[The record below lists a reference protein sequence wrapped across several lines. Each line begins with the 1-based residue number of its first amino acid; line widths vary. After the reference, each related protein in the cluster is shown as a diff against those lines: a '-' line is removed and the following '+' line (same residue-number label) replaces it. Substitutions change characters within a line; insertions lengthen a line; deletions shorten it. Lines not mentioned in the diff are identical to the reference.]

1 MDPMSLNM
9 NGRDELE
16 QAYLEQHEEALASEK
31 RRVDNE
37 LKKQKKVVKESK
49 SRQNFK
55 VVIRVRP
62 PLDVEIER
70 ESAIYQRINE
80 DGHLRLSSQLGSF
93 GEPGPSVVVEQNRVI
108 TLFEG
113 GVNLWQGSQA
123 ASGLLNMYKFTFDT
137 VLPPQVKQQEM
148 YGTCAKQVVL
158 STVQGYN
165 GTVLAYGQT
174 GSGKTHTMQGAFQ
187 TRSGERGI
195 IPRAVDDIFGY
206 IRSNGGASAT
216 GGSFESMSKK
226 YLVRVSYLQIY
237 NEQISDLLKPDRSN
251 LAIREEKKRGLF
263 VEGLS
268 EWVVRSPGEAMS
280 LVNEGASRRATGA
293 TRINELSSR
302 SHAIFIITTESC
314 ELKTEAKDFSPH
326 SPQSSKGYAAK
337 PKKVQVGKL
346 NLVDLA
352 GSERVNVTGAAGK
365 RLEEC
370 KKINQSLSA
379 LGKVIS
385 CLTGPQGPMKHIPY
399 RDSKLT
405 RILQDSLG
413 GNCKTTM
420 IATVSPLPSSY
431 AESLSTL
438 KFAHRAKYIRN
449 EAYVNEDLDQK
460 ALLQKYEAEL
470 KKLRSE
476 LSQKTKGLV
485 DRRKL
490 LQLEEERRKAEQDK
504 LAAMV
509 ALEAQSREILREKEE
524 KRKLEDRISDMQGQ
538 IVIGGHTTNIQETH
552 AFREM
557 LQKEHDR
564 IRSEYE
570 MRIKELESE
579 LTNVDEN
586 KAQIDRYKQLLLK
599 QRDIMIALTSRLNE
613 RDEQILYL
621 QEELQAYD
629 QHQRQLEDALDHR
642 TAELISIRK
651 SNAEINRLRKEGTS
665 QVDKAVCTDNV
676 ETAQPE
682 SAAAKQ
688 DSNGGAAAAAGG
700 TAVEKKQKPRKLSKS
715 KLGYEAENTNPNVLE
730 GYKRLQ
736 MQVANNSKERTALKT
751 ILRHKIRPLVDDVRR
766 NLAVKSFPEQENI
779 IKDVDAL
786 IKLVTAT
793 VNAMNL

>member
-1 MDPMSLNM
+1 MKREAALQS
-9 NGRDELE
+9 GRW
-16 QAYLEQHEEALASEK
+16 QEEAGARMEGEEAGK
-31 RRVDNE
+31 RE
-37 LKKQKKVVKESK
+37 AKKESK

-55 VVIRVRP
+55 VIIRVRP

-70 ESAIYQRINE
+70 EQSIYKRINE
-80 DGHLRLSSQLGSF
+80 DGHMRLSSQLRGHC
-93 GEPGPSVVVEQNRVI
+93 EPGPSVVVEKNKVV

-113 GVNLWQGSQA
+113 GVNLWEGNHST
-123 ASGLLNMYKFTFDT
+123 SGLLNMYKFTFDT
-137 VLPPQVKQQEM
+137 VLPPQVKQGEM
-148 YGTCAKQVVL
+148 YNTCAKGVVL

-174 GSGKTHTMQGAFQ
+174 GSGKTHTMQGSVLSA
-187 TRSGERGI
+187 RSSERGV
-195 IPRAVDDIFGY
+195 IPRAVDDIFSY
-206 IRSNGGASAT
+206 IRNNGGAS
-216 GGSFESMSKK
+216 GGFESLSKK

-280 LVNEGASRRATGA
+280 LVSEGAARRATGA

-314 ELKTEAKDFSPH
+314 ESSQELSPSA
-326 SPQSSKGYAAK
+326 SPAGRAYAAN

-370 KKINQSLSA
+370 KKINKSLSA

-385 CLTGPQGPMKHIPY
+385 CLTGPQGPQKHIPY

-449 EAYVNEDLDQK
+449 DAYVNEDLDQK

-476 LSQKTKGLV
+476 LSQKSKGLV

-490 LQLEEERRKAEQDK
+490 LELEEERRKAEQDK

-538 IVIGGHTTNIQETH
+538 IVIGGQTTNIQETH

-570 MRIKELESE
+570 MKIKELESE
-579 LTNVDEN
+579 LTNVGEN

-651 SNAEINRLRKEGTS
+651 SNAQVNKLRKAETS
-665 QVDKAVCTDNV
+665 SKPPQQQQQQLVDKATGTEGIE
-676 ETAQPE
+676 ETAAEAVRQNGSKASE
-682 SAAAKQ
+682 A
-688 DSNGGAAAAAGG
+688 SNTSG
-700 TAVEKKQKPRKLSKS
+700 KPGKPKNLAKS
-715 KLGYEAENTNPNVLE
+715 KLMASEAENTNPNVLE

-766 NLAVKSFPEQENI
+766 NLSVKAIPEQENI

-793 VNAMNL
+793 VNAMSL

>member
-1 MDPMSLNM
+1 M
-9 NGRDELE
+9 
-16 QAYLEQHEEALASEK
+16 
-31 RRVDNE
+31 
-37 LKKQKKVVKESK
+37 
-49 SRQNFK
+49 
-55 VVIRVRP
+55 
-62 PLDVEIER
+62 
-70 ESAIYQRINE
+70 
-80 DGHLRLSSQLGSF
+80 
-93 GEPGPSVVVEQNRVI
+93 
-108 TLFEG
+108 
-113 GVNLWQGSQA
+113 
-123 ASGLLNMYKFTFDT
+123 
-137 VLPPQVKQQEM
+137 
-148 YGTCAKQVVL
+148 
-158 STVQGYN
+158 
-165 GTVLAYGQT
+165 
-174 GSGKTHTMQGAFQ
+174 
-187 TRSGERGI
+187 
-195 IPRAVDDIFGY
+195 
-206 IRSNGGASAT
+206 
-216 GGSFESMSKK
+216 
-226 YLVRVSYLQIY
+226 
-237 NEQISDLLKPDRSN
+237 
-251 LAIREEKKRGLF
+251 
-263 VEGLS
+263 
-268 EWVVRSPGEAMS
+268 
-280 LVNEGASRRATGA
+280 
-293 TRINELSSR
+293 
-302 SHAIFIITTESC
+302 
-314 ELKTEAKDFSPH
+314 
-326 SPQSSKGYAAK
+326 
-337 PKKVQVGKL
+337 
-346 NLVDLA
+346 
-352 GSERVNVTGAAGK
+352 NVTGAAGK
-365 RLEEC
+365 RLEEG

-385 CLTGPQGPMKHIPY
+385 CLTGPKGPQKHIPY

-438 KFAHRAKYIRN
+438 KFANRAKYIQN
-449 EAYVNEDLDQK
+449 EAYINEDLDQK
-460 ALLQKYEAEL
+460 ALLQKYELEL

-476 LSQKTKGLV
+476 LSQKSKGLV

-570 MRIKELESE
+570 MKIKELESE
-579 LTNVDEN
+579 LTNVGEN

-613 RDEQILYL
+613 RDEQIVYL

-651 SNAEINRLRKEGTS
+651 SNAEINRMRKGGEASGGATS
-665 QVDKAVCTDNV
+665 SRQQQIGVDKAVGTDHLPMQSNTNTSTV
-676 ETAQPE
+676 DSSKMDAQ
-682 SAAAKQ
+682 AKSEQ
-688 DSNGGAAAAAGG
+688 HSSLN
-700 TAVEKKQKPRKLSKS
+700 KKSSRQQSRQQRKLSKS
-715 KLGYEAENTNPNVLE
+715 TKLGNEEENTNPNVLE

-766 NLAVKSFPEQENI
+766 NLSLKSFPEQENV

>member
-1 MDPMSLNM
+1 MEYPAGEEGL
-9 NGRDELE
+9 DEATYFDMEREKALRS
-16 QAYLEQHEEALASEK
+16 AKRKAEAAKAASATK
-31 RRVDNE
+31 A
-37 LKKQKKVVKESK
+37 KSKESK

-55 VVIRVRP
+55 VIIRVRP

-70 ESAIYQRINE
+70 EQAIYRRINE
-80 DGHLRLSSQLGSF
+80 DGYMRLSSEMRSY
-93 GEPGPSVVVEQNRVI
+93 GEPGPSVVVEQNKVI

-113 GVNLWQGSQA
+113 GVNLWQGNHA

-148 YGTCAKQVVL
+148 YGNCAKEVVL

-174 GSGKTHTMQGAFQ
+174 GSGKTHTMQGSFESARKQ
-187 TRSGERGI
+187 ERGI
-195 IPRAVDDIFGY
+195 IPRAVDDIFSY
-206 IRSNGGASAT
+206 IRNNGGAS
-216 GGSFESMSKK
+216 GGFESLSKK

-268 EWVVRSPGEAMS
+268 EWVVRTPGEAMS
-280 LVNEGASRRATGA
+280 LVNEGAARRATGA

-314 ELKTEAKDFSPH
+314 ESSQDVRTP
-326 SPQSSKGYAAK
+326 SPQSSARKAYASK

-352 GSERVNVTGAAGK
+352 GSERVNVTGAGGK

-385 CLTGPQGPMKHIPY
+385 CLTGPKGPQKHIPY

-449 EAYVNEDLDQK
+449 EAYVNEDLDHK

-476 LSQKTKGLV
+476 LSQKSKGLV

-538 IVIGGHTTNIQETH
+538 IVIGGQTTNIQETH

-570 MRIKELESE
+570 MKIKDLESE
-579 LTNVDEN
+579 LTNGAEN
-586 KAQIDRYKQLLLK
+586 RAQIDRYKQLLLK

-613 RDEQILYL
+613 RDE
-621 QEELQAYD
+621 
-629 QHQRQLEDALDHR
+629 
-642 TAELISIRK
+642 
-651 SNAEINRLRKEGTS
+651 
-665 QVDKAVCTDNV
+665 
-676 ETAQPE
+676 
-682 SAAAKQ
+682 
-688 DSNGGAAAAAGG
+688 
-700 TAVEKKQKPRKLSKS
+700 
-715 KLGYEAENTNPNVLE
+715 
-730 GYKRLQ
+730 
-736 MQVANNSKERTALKT
+736 
-751 ILRHKIRPLVDDVRR
+751 
-766 NLAVKSFPEQENI
+766 
-779 IKDVDAL
+779 
-786 IKLVTAT
+786 
-793 VNAMNL
+793 

>member
-1 MDPMSLNM
+1 MLEGEGGFGAAVRLAEGKAPP
-9 NGRDELE
+9 GRP
-16 QAYLEQHEEALASEK
+16 SSRRMEK
-31 RRVDNE
+31 
-37 LKKQKKVVKESK
+37 KESK

-55 VVIRVRP
+55 VMIRVRP

-70 ESAIYQRINE
+70 EQSIYKRIHE
-80 DGHLRLSSQLGSF
+80 DGHMRLSSEMRSHC
-93 GEPGPSVVVEQNRVI
+93 EPGPSVVVEKNKVV

-113 GVNLWQGSQA
+113 GVNLWQGNHS

-148 YGTCAKQVVL
+148 YQTCAKSVVL
-158 STVQGYN
+158 STVEGYN

-174 GSGKTHTMQGAFQ
+174 GSGKTHTMQGTVQ
-187 TRSGERGI
+187 TSRSGERGI
-195 IPRAVDDIFGY
+195 IPRAVDDIFSY
-206 IRSNGGASAT
+206 IRNNGGAS
-216 GGSFESMSKK
+216 GGFENLSKK

-280 LVNEGASRRATGA
+280 LVHEGAARRATGA

-314 ELKTEAKDFSPH
+314 ELSQEPVSPAKASPMGGR
-326 SPQSSKGYAAK
+326 GYAAK

-370 KKINQSLSA
+370 KMINQSLSA

-385 CLTGPQGPMKHIPY
+385 CLTGPSGPQKHIPY

-449 EAYVNEDLDQK
+449 DAYVNEDLDQK

-476 LSQKTKGLV
+476 LSQKSKGLV

-490 LQLEEERRKAEQDK
+490 LELEEERRKAEQDK

-538 IVIGGHTTNIQETH
+538 IVIGGQTTNIQETH

-564 IRSEYE
+564 IKSEYE
-570 MRIKELESE
+570 VKIRELESSLE
-579 LTNVDEN
+579 NVGEN

-642 TAELISIRK
+642 TAELISLKK
-651 SNAEINRLRKEGTS
+651 SNAVRGKGEGASASPRQAITAPPPPEVSHKSTS
-665 QVDKAVCTDNV
+665 TDPVAAV
-676 ETAQPE
+676 PE
-682 SAAAKQ
+682 P
-688 DSNGGAAAAAGG
+688 GR
-700 TAVEKKQKPRKLSKS
+700 PRKMAK
-715 KLGYEAENTNPNVLE
+715 GEENTNPNVLE

-766 NLAVKSFPEQENI
+766 NLSHKSFPEQENV

-793 VNAMNL
+793 VNAMSL

>member
-1 MDPMSLNM
+1 MGSEMCI
-9 NGRDELE
+9 RD
-16 QAYLEQHEEALASEK
+16 
-31 RRVDNE
+31 R
-37 LKKQKKVVKESK
+37 
-49 SRQNFK
+49 
-55 VVIRVRP
+55 
-62 PLDVEIER
+62 
-70 ESAIYQRINE
+70 
-80 DGHLRLSSQLGSF
+80 
-93 GEPGPSVVVEQNRVI
+93 
-108 TLFEG
+108 
-113 GVNLWQGSQA
+113 
-123 ASGLLNMYKFTFDT
+123 YKFTFDT

-148 YGTCAKQVVL
+148 YQTCAKSVVL
-158 STVQGYN
+158 STVEGYN

-174 GSGKTHTMQGAFQ
+174 GSGKTHTMQGTVQ
-187 TRSGERGI
+187 TSRSGERGI
-195 IPRAVDDIFGY
+195 IPRAVDDIFSY
-206 IRSNGGASAT
+206 IRNNGGAS
-216 GGSFESMSKK
+216 GGFENLSKK

-280 LVNEGASRRATGA
+280 LVHEGAARRATGA

-314 ELKTEAKDFSPH
+314 ELSQEPVSPAKASPMGGR
-326 SPQSSKGYAAK
+326 GYAAK

-370 KKINQSLSA
+370 KMINQSLSA

-385 CLTGPQGPMKHIPY
+385 CLTGPSGPQKHIPY

-449 EAYVNEDLDQK
+449 DAYVNEDLDQK

-476 LSQKTKGLV
+476 LSQKSKGLV

-490 LQLEEERRKAEQDK
+490 LELEEERRKAEQDK

-524 KRKLEDRISDMQGQ
+524 KRKLEEEHSHRLTVPRRPAWTKDMTVSELEAQERNSVLEWRRTIAVAEEESGLS
-538 IVIGGHTTNIQETH
+538 VTPFEKNIEVWRQLWRVLERSHVVAQVVDARNPLFYYCEDLESYASGMSPPRQTVLILNK
-552 AFREM
+552 AD
-557 LQKEHDR
+557 LLPLEHR
-564 IRSEYE
+564 
-570 MRIKELESE
+570 KELS
-579 LTNVDEN
+579 
-586 KAQIDRYKQLLLK
+586 
-599 QRDIMIALTSRLNE
+599 
-613 RDEQILYL
+613 
-621 QEELQAYD
+621 
-629 QHQRQLEDALDHR
+629 
-642 TAELISIRK
+642 LIHI
-651 SNAEINRLRKEGTS
+651 
-665 QVDKAVCTDNV
+665 
-676 ETAQPE
+676 
-682 SAAAKQ
+682 
-688 DSNGGAAAAAGG
+688 
-700 TAVEKKQKPRKLSKS
+700 
-715 KLGYEAENTNPNVLE
+715 
-730 GYKRLQ
+730 
-736 MQVANNSKERTALKT
+736 
-751 ILRHKIRPLVDDVRR
+751 
-766 NLAVKSFPEQENI
+766 
-779 IKDVDAL
+779 
-786 IKLVTAT
+786 
-793 VNAMNL
+793 